1 MGEARKRAENS
12 LHRKLL
18 TTKARIHESQTYDS
32 FLDPVKL
39 CLRVLAKPQ
48 QPRQLGL
55 VINKVAC

>member
-1 MGEARKRAENS
+1 MGEARKHDENS

-18 TTKARIHESQTYDS
+18 TTKARIHVSQTDNA

-39 CLRVLAKPQ
+39 CLRVFAKPK

-55 VINKVAC
+55 VIDKVAS